1 MPIVE
6 GAEAN
11 LIVRELPFHSVE
23 ESDDGRWY
31 IIDGQRLMSVT
42 TAFNA
47 IAKRGLIPWA
57 AGLAAEAAFADLPM
71 LNSASRRPLCDN
83 AWSRCRHEQGE
94 ACEKCPC
101 QVCRL
106 CVQKWIADRHVR
118 ETARRADE
126 GTRVHDIAEWWSFHG
141 TIRDHDPD
149 IAPYVKSFLEFV
161 ADYGIEPDDVLLA
174 EALLVHREIG
184 AAGTTDGIIRFRAE
198 RSEAAA
204 KLISRLLTYAGT
216 PVTWKQAQ
224 KRKLTLDLLIDYKT
238 REGDEPKFYPEYA
251 LQEAGYRHFPVV
263 RIKNSDHEE
272 PLQPTDGGVII
283 QLRPDGYAVR
293 PVVCDRATYEQ
304 GFLPALNL
312 YRWLTES
319 GPASISSRTFVL
331 PETVAARA
339 RKAAKEQ
346 ATPSPADTTAA

>member
-1 MPIVE
+1 MPITE
-6 GAEAN
+6 GAEQT
-11 LIVRELPFHSVE
+11 LTVREFPFHSVE

-57 AGLAAEAAFADLPM
+57 AGLAAEQAFADLPT
-71 LNSASRRPLCDN
+71 LVSASRRRLCDN
-83 AWSRCRHEQGE
+83 TWSRCRHEPAE
-94 ACEKCPC
+94 SCEKCPC
-101 QVCRL
+101 RVCRL

-126 GTRVHDIAEWWSFHG
+126 GTRVHDVAEWWSFHG

-149 IAPYVKSFLEFV
+149 IAPYVKTFQEFV
-161 ADYGIEPDDVLLA
+161 TDYGVVPDDVLLA
-174 EALLVHREIG
+174 EALLVHRDIG

-204 KLISRLLTYAGT
+204 KLISRMLTYAGT
-216 PVTWKQAQ
+216 PVKWRQAQ
-224 KRKLTLDLLIDYKT
+224 KQKLTLDLLIDYKT
-238 REGDEPKFYPEYA
+238 REGDDPHIYPEYA

-283 QLRPDGYAVR
+283 QLRPDGYTVR
-293 PVVCDRATYEQ
+293 PVVCDRNTYEQ

-319 GPASISSRTFVL
+319 GHAAVSSRTFVL

-339 RKAAKEQ
+339 RKAAQEQ
-346 ATPSPADTTAA
+346 AISPATASEA